1 MGARVL
7 TGLQPGDVQKLK
19 DSVETTNPS
28 AAISIIQKASTAAAG
43 FTQSF
48 DQIPVFAI
56 GKFKTV
62 VAVFFNT
69 VGYFYFLLLLVHFIT
84 NVTQS

>member
-19 DSVETTNPS
+19 DSVETPNPS

-43 FTQSF
+43 FTQPF

-56 GKFKTV
+56 GELRNACSVYT
-62 VAVFFNT
+62 
-69 VGYFYFLLLLVHFIT
+69 
-84 NVTQS
+84 